1 MPANAGDISDT
12 GSIPGSGRSPRVGN
26 GNPLQ
31 YSYLKNSRDRG
42 NLWVTVHGVTE
53 SDTTEQLN
61 THICVYYI
69 YVCAVLCLVTQ
80 SCPTLCNS
88 MDSSPPGSSV
98 HGDSPGKHTGVGCH
112 TLLQGIFPTQEI
124 EPRSLSLQAD
134 SLLSDPPGKP
144 INTGMGSLSLLQGI
158 FPTQVFKPDLLHCRQ
173 IFFFF

>member
-1 MPANAGDISDT
+1 MATHSSMLAWR
-12 GSIPGSGRSPRVGN
+12 IPM
-26 GNPLQ
+26 
-31 YSYLKNSRDRG
+31 DRG
-42 NLWVTVHGVTE
+42 AWWATVHGVAE

-80 SCPTLCNS
+80 SCPTLCNP

-158 FPTQVFKPDLLHCRQ
+158 FPTQDLNPHLLCLLNWYVWVNQ
-173 IFFFF
+173 LYTNKFFNKIKIN